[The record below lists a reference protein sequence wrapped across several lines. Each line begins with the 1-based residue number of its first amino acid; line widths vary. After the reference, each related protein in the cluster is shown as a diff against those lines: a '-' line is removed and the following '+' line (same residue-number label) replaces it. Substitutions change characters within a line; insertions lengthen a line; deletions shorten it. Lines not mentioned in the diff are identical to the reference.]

1 MSPTVEQPAK
11 ARLITDAPWPRTV
24 SVLLR
29 YDGEDPLAL
38 RIVFPPEVSR
48 DQGEVVWAFAR
59 DLLEAGLLLPCGD
72 GDVEVWPCG
81 RAQTVVEFHSPDGVA
96 VVQFDSAPLRRF
108 LRSCSATAP
117 AEVEANAGAK
127 AGAGARAAEVS
138 GSGLDTHADV
148 GTDTGT
154 DADADEAATPKAGH
168 STRAAASGVG

>member
-11 ARLITDAPWPRTV
+11 VRLITDAPWPRTV

-38 RIVFPPEVSR
+38 RIVFPPEVSL
-48 DQGEVVWAFAR
+48 DQDEVVWAFAR
-59 DLLEAGLLLPCGD
+59 DLLEAGLRLPCGD
-72 GDVEVWPCG
+72 GDVQVWPCG

-108 LRSCSATAP
+108 LRSCYAMAP
-117 AEVEANAGAK
+117 ARAESE
-127 AGAGARAAEVS
+127 AGAGAGATEVS
-138 GSGLDTHADV
+138 GAGIDTHADV
-148 GTDTGT
+148 
-154 DADADEAATPKAGH
+154 DADEAATPKAGH

>member
-48 DQGEVVWAFAR
+48 DQGEVVWSFAR
-59 DLLEAGLLLPCGD
+59 DLLEAGLRLPSGD

-117 AEVEANAGAK
+117 AKVETK
-127 AGAGARAAEVS
+127 AGARTRARAAEVS

-148 GTDTGT
+148 GTD
-154 DADADEAATPKAGH
+154 EAATPKAGH